1 MKLPRIFKRKSSI
14 AKRLA
19 WRIILSMTV
28 VFTGI
33 LAFIL
38 IIIWAFGTVLLV
50 GINFAAMQVSTEKIN
65 NVFVTV
71 ETAVTNNVPEVKE
84 NLGNDKRLYF
94 AQENLLTLNPNII
107 GSAVAY
113 NPAYGPKKGQ
123 PFSPYAYRDSMGI
136 HTKQLTDEKYDY
148 QHQEWYEEP
157 MEQGKGTWSEP
168 YVDKGGGEIPMI
180 TYSLPLINNEGDI
193 YAIHTA
199 DISLDWLSDLMRE
212 MDNNYN
218 EEFFLND
225 SDNPA
230 YSFIISHEGT
240 FIVHPEQS
248 YVLSKNIQDFFKEKG
263 SAPVVMSGSHNTT
276 TRLFIDNN
284 NKYNVLFYSSIQRTD
299 WTMGVMVP
307 LINIIKPVLYI
318 VGILLVIMILGLI
331 VVALMC
337 RGVIK
342 RITKP
347 LRRFADSADEISKGN
362 FQAELPKIKSK
373 DEMLRLR
380 NSFET
385 MQTSLVRQI
394 EETKIMNEEKGRLE
408 GELHTA
414 RHIQMSMLPK
424 TFPPFPERDD
434 LDIYGLLAPAKEVG
448 GDLYDFYIR
457 DEKLFFCIGD
467 VSGKGVP
474 ASLVMAVTRS
484 LFRSTSSHENRPSRI
499 INIINDAIAR
509 DNESNMF
516 VTFFLGI
523 LDLPTGRLRY
533 CNAGHNAPISIKQDK
548 VGFLQVISNIPI
560 GVLTD
565 FQFEEQ
571 ETWLPH
577 GAAIFLFTDGLNEA
591 ENNNHE
597 QFGDGRILAVEQD
610 AYNLSA
616 QEQIDKMT
624 QAVKMHVNGAE
635 QNDDMTMLSIKYV
648 YQHDEQAKS
657 RHLILKNQVEELN
670 KLPEF
675 VDTVC
680 EEAGIDM
687 VLIASLNL
695 ALEEAATNVVLYAY
709 GKNEGEVDIE
719 AVYTEKYLKFILT
732 DTGVAFDPTQKEE
745 VDTTLSVEERQ
756 IGGLGIHLV
765 RQIMDSVNYE
775 RINGKNVLTL
785 IKRLN
790 IQS

>member
-1 MKLPRIFKRKSSI
+1 
-14 AKRLA
+14 
-19 WRIILSMTV
+19 
-28 VFTGI
+28 
-33 LAFIL
+33 
-38 IIIWAFGTVLLV
+38 
-50 GINFAAMQVSTEKIN
+50 
-65 NVFVTV
+65 
-71 ETAVTNNVPEVKE
+71 
-84 NLGNDKRLYF
+84 
-94 AQENLLTLNPNII
+94 
-107 GSAVAY
+107 
-113 NPAYGPKKGQ
+113 
-123 PFSPYAYRDSMGI
+123 
-136 HTKQLTDEKYDY
+136 
-148 QHQEWYEEP
+148 
-157 MEQGKGTWSEP
+157 
-168 YVDKGGGEIPMI
+168 
-180 TYSLPLINNEGDI
+180 
-193 YAIHTA
+193 
-199 DISLDWLSDLMRE
+199 
-212 MDNNYN
+212 
-218 EEFFLND
+218 
-225 SDNPA
+225 
-230 YSFIISHEGT
+230 
-240 FIVHPEQS
+240 
-248 YVLSKNIQDFFKEKG
+248 
-263 SAPVVMSGSHNTT
+263 
-276 TRLFIDNN
+276 
-284 NKYNVLFYSSIQRTD
+284 
-299 WTMGVMVP
+299 
-307 LINIIKPVLYI
+307 
-318 VGILLVIMILGLI
+318 
-331 VVALMC
+331 
-337 RGVIK
+337 
-342 RITKP
+342 
-347 LRRFADSADEISKGN
+347 
-362 FQAELPKIKSK
+362 
-373 DEMLRLR
+373 
-380 NSFET
+380 
-385 MQTSLVRQI
+385 
-394 EETKIMNEEKGRLE
+394 
-408 GELHTA
+408 
-414 RHIQMSMLPK
+414 
-424 TFPPFPERDD
+424 
-434 LDIYGLLAPAKEVG
+434 
-448 GDLYDFYIR
+448 
-457 DEKLFFCIGD
+457 
-467 VSGKGVP
+467 
-474 ASLVMAVTRS
+474 MAVTRS

-548 VGFLQVISNIPI
+548 VGFLQVIPNIPI

>member
-1 MKLPRIFKRKSSI
+1 
-14 AKRLA
+14 
-19 WRIILSMTV
+19 
-28 VFTGI
+28 
-33 LAFIL
+33 
-38 IIIWAFGTVLLV
+38 
-50 GINFAAMQVSTEKIN
+50 
-65 NVFVTV
+65 
-71 ETAVTNNVPEVKE
+71 
-84 NLGNDKRLYF
+84 
-94 AQENLLTLNPNII
+94 
-107 GSAVAY
+107 
-113 NPAYGPKKGQ
+113 
-123 PFSPYAYRDSMGI
+123 
-136 HTKQLTDEKYDY
+136 
-148 QHQEWYEEP
+148 
-157 MEQGKGTWSEP
+157 
-168 YVDKGGGEIPMI
+168 
-180 TYSLPLINNEGDI
+180 
-193 YAIHTA
+193 
-199 DISLDWLSDLMRE
+199 
-212 MDNNYN
+212 
-218 EEFFLND
+218 
-225 SDNPA
+225 
-230 YSFIISHEGT
+230 
-240 FIVHPEQS
+240 
-248 YVLSKNIQDFFKEKG
+248 
-263 SAPVVMSGSHNTT
+263 
-276 TRLFIDNN
+276 
-284 NKYNVLFYSSIQRTD
+284 
-299 WTMGVMVP
+299 
-307 LINIIKPVLYI
+307 
-318 VGILLVIMILGLI
+318 
-331 VVALMC
+331 
-337 RGVIK
+337 
-342 RITKP
+342 
-347 LRRFADSADEISKGN
+347 
-362 FQAELPKIKSK
+362 
-373 DEMLRLR
+373 
-380 NSFET
+380 

-548 VGFLQVISNIPI
+548 VGFLQVIPNIPI